1 MPKGFSLHIG
11 VNRVDQSH
19 YLGLADLKAAVNDA
33 KDYLHIAKNIFQYE
47 KSAIF
52 TDETATTHNVKS
64 KLSEFATQLEA
75 DDILFL
81 SYSGHGSL
89 VEDPHFKLKGDEA
102 HDQTWCLF
110 DRQLLDDE
118 IFEAF
123 KKFKDGV
130 RILVISDSCHSGTVT
145 KNLPG
150 NSQSPEAILAREE
163 DSFAENLK
171 IFLQK
176 SGLRSREISPVL
188 AARINARNADTYHA
202 LQEKYKRTRKQ
213 EGVGA
218 SVRLFAACQDNQI
231 TFDGDRNGR
240 FTGVIKDLILSGKW
254 QGISNVQHFIDTL
267 RAAYAYPTPNFYSY
281 GLENVNF
288 DHNFPLIIEIPANN
302 EQNLTLIDSRPSDS
316 SPAPTPAPSPTS
328 NISTVYQHQLK
339 LEFSEPGLLK
349 EWALR
354 LCPGS
359 LRMLKM
365 AQEEAN
371 KTCFA
376 YFNPGPD
383 IGVWDLAHQV
393 AEAAD
398 TTGIELEVEP
408 AIQKG
413 FPITEEIEGARAA
426 GKGFEYMNMW
436 PPISNDGEKQ
446 LGWHLKED
454 YSQLGPARDELW
466 AAIKSGEIQHKV
478 RVAHIDTGWWPD
490 HPALK
495 DNPNILQQFARSFI
509 DGEEY
514 GNGDAVDLDKSN
526 PMEQQMHGIGTLGI
540 IAGWQIDPKLTYG
553 DDIGFIGAA
562 PFLEVIP
569 IRVTDSVII
578 LNPDN
583 IAKAIDYAVK
593 MNCEVITMSL
603 GGNTNRKL
611 AKAINRA
618 YEAGV
623 TFVSAAGNSI
633 VRGAAKVG
641 PRTLIYPARYERV
654 LAACG
659 VSENHFPYD
668 FEAQKLDKNLKAKS
682 MDTNYMQGNWGPFR
696 HMEHAIAAYTPNVP
710 WLAKDED
717 HPVKKNGGGTSSA
730 TPQVAS
736 TAALWILKH
745 KKELEAMGYAGS
757 WKQVEAVRNA
767 LYQSTKP
774 GPFPDWAKYFG
785 QGIIQ
790 AKDALKVKPLAENRL
805 KKAKK
810 ASSSW
815 AGLGEMA
822 SMILKRKKSIDSGAS
837 NSLNTSLQ
845 NEMQSLLME
854 TEKGQDLLDQMQN
867 AASEETQAAIQAYLL
882 SMDGISGKLQAFL
895 ME

>member
-33 KDYLHIAKNIFQYE
+33 KDYLHIAQNVFHYE

-52 TDETATTHNVKS
+52 TDDTATTRNVKTQ
-64 KLSEFATQLEA
+64 LSEYAKQLEA
-75 DDILFL
+75 GDILFL

-89 VEDPHFKLKGDEA
+89 VEDPNFKLKGDEA

-145 KNLPG
+145 RNLPG
-150 NSQSPEAILAREE
+150 NSQSPEAILAKEE
-163 DSFAENLK
+163 DSFTENL
-171 IFLQK
+171 IFFLKK
-176 SGLRSREISPVL
+176 SGLRSKEVSPVL

-213 EGVGA
+213 AGVGA

-231 TFDGDRNGR
+231 TFDGDQNGR

-254 QGISNVQHFIDTL
+254 QHISNVQQFIDTL
-267 RAAYAYPTPNFYSY
+267 RAAYAYPTPNFFSY
-281 GLENVNF
+281 GLENLNF
-288 DHNFPLIIEIPANN
+288 DHNFPLKIDIPLKN
-302 EQNLTLIDSRPSDS
+302 EQNLTPIDSSATESTPITTPKPTTPPSVS
-316 SPAPTPAPSPTS
+316 A
-328 NISTVYQHQLK
+328 VYQYQLK
-339 LEFSEPGLLK
+339 LEFNESKVLK

-354 LCPGS
+354 LCPKS
-359 LRMLKM
+359 LRMLKLTS
-365 AQEEAN
+365 EEAN

-376 YFNPGPD
+376 YFNPQPD
-383 IGVWDLAHQV
+383 VGVWDLAHQV

-398 TTGIELEVEP
+398 HNGIELEVEP

-413 FPITEEIEGARAA
+413 FPITEEIEGAKAA
-426 GKGFEYMNMW
+426 GKGFEYMHMW

-446 LGWHLKED
+446 LGWHLKEA

-466 AAIKSGEIQHKV
+466 EEIKAGDIQHNV
-478 RVAHIDTGWWPD
+478 RIAHIDTGWWPG

-495 DNPNILQQFARSFI
+495 DNPNILQELARSFI

-514 GNGDAVDLDKSN
+514 ENGDAVDLDKSN

-540 IAGWQIDPKLTYG
+540 ISGWQVEPELTYG
-553 DDIGFIGAA
+553 EDIGFIGAA

-603 GGNTNRKL
+603 GGNTNKRL
-611 AKAINRA
+611 AKAINQA

-623 TFVSAAGNSI
+623 TFVSAAGNAI
-633 VRGAAKVG
+633 VRGAAKMG

-659 VSENHFPYD
+659 VAQNHFPYD
-668 FEAQKLDKNLKAKS
+668 FEAQKLDKNLQAKS
-682 MDTNYMQGNWGPFR
+682 MDTDYMQGNWGPFR

-710 WLAKDED
+710 WLAKDEA
-717 HPVKKNGGGTSSA
+717 HPIKKNGGGTSSA
-730 TPQVAS
+730 TPQVAT

-745 KKELEAMGYAGS
+745 KKDLEEMGYAGT

-767 LYQSTKP
+767 MYHSTKP

-810 ASSSW
+810 ARSSW

-822 SMILKRKKSIDSGAS
+822 SMLLKRKKSISESDT
-837 NSLNTSLQ
+837 NNLNASLQ
-845 NEMQSLLME
+845 KEMQSLLME
-854 TEKGQDLLDQMQN
+854 TEKGQDLLDEMQRK
-867 AASEETQAAIQAYLL
+867 ASEDTQATIRDYLL
-882 SMDGISGKLQAFL
+882 KMDGLSGKLRAFL
-895 ME
+895 S